1 MRAWNVCIELRDS
14 LDKEDAVKKVVVFGA
29 GLVASAHV
37 KYLLEHGY
45 QVTVAS
51 RTVSKA
57 KQIVGSHPNG
67 RPVAFD
73 IETEGDSRLDEIV
86 LEHDLAVSLLPYVYH
101 TRVAKSCVRHRKHM
115 VTTSY
120 VKPEMQALDAEAK
133 AAGVALLNEL
143 GVDPGIDH
151 MTAMKV
157 IHRVKAA
164 GGTIT
169 RFTSYCGGLPAP
181 EANDNPFG
189 YKFSWS
195 PRGVLMAGRNP
206 ARFRQDGELVEI
218 PGPDL
223 FLHYW
228 CVPIEVEGKVIPF
241 EGYPNRDSLPYA
253 ETYGI
258 TEART
263 MFRGTLRNQGW
274 CPTLKKVAELG
285 LLEETEMD
293 LSGLTY
299 AQFMAKLIGKKSP
312 RGVKQAVARKIGLDP
327 INFIIANLEW
337 LGLFS
342 SAPLPAGCK
351 SPLDVLNA
359 TTLAKMSYAPGE
371 RDLLVLQHQ
380 FVAEY
385 PDHKEKISSTM
396 IDFGIPSGDSSMNR
410 TVGLPAAVGVRLIL
424 EGQVKSR
431 GVLVPVLPEIYEPA
445 LVELERL
452 GIQFTEKTERI

>member
-1 MRAWNVCIELRDS
+1 M
-14 LDKEDAVKKVVVFGA
+14 KKVVVFGA

-37 KYLLEHGY
+37 KYLLEHSY

-57 KQIVGSHPNG
+57 KQLVGDHPSG

-73 IETEGDSRLDEIV
+73 IETEGDQRLDAIV
-86 LEHDLAVSLLPYVYH
+86 REHDLAVSLLPYVFH
-101 TRVAKSCVRHRKHM
+101 TRVAKSCLRNRKHM
-115 VTTSY
+115 ATTSY

-133 AAGVALLNEL
+133 KLDLVLLNES

-157 IHRVKAA
+157 IHRVQAE

-169 RFTSYCGGLPAP
+169 SFASYCGGLPAP

-195 PRGVLMAGRNP
+195 PRGVLMAGGNA
-206 ARFRQDGELVEI
+206 ARFRRDGEVVEI

-223 FLHYW
+223 FLNYW
-228 CVPIEVEGKVIPF
+228 CVPIEVEGKIIPF

-258 TEART
+258 TNTRT

-274 CPTLKKVAELG
+274 CATLKKVADLG
-285 LLEETEMD
+285 LLAETESDMT
-293 LSGLTY
+293 GLTY
-299 AQFMAKLIGKKSP
+299 AEFMARLIGEKSS
-312 RGVKQAVARKIGLDP
+312 RGIKQAVARKIGLAP
-327 INFIIANLEW
+327 INFIVAALDW

-342 SAPLPAGCK
+342 SAPLPARCK
-351 SPLDVLNA
+351 SPLDVLTA
-359 TTLAKMSYAPGE
+359 TMLAKMPLAPGE
-371 RDLLVLQHQ
+371 RDLLILQHQ
-380 FVAEY
+380 FLAEF
-385 PDHKEKISSTM
+385 PDHKEKITSTM
-396 IDFGIPSGDSSMNR
+396 IDFGIPDGDSSMNR

-424 EGQVKSR
+424 EGKIASR

-445 LVELERL
+445 LVELQRL
-452 GIQFTEKTERI
+452 GIHFSEKTEKV